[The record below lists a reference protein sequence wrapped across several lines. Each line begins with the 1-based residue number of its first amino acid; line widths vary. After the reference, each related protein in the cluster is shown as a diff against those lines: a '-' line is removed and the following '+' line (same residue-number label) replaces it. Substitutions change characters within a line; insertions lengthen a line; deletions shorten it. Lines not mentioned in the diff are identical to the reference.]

1 MKKILATLALALVSQ
16 MTLAAQIQVN
26 TLVMPAWLE
35 RGTLK
40 KPLLAGAELEN
51 GDIVRTGVGS
61 RVYLQ
66 MADGSVVKLGEAAT
80 MHVGAVTQ
88 QGGVN
93 RTSLDFLQGAFRV
106 SSNQSPKAAGKRE
119 VTIRINSI
127 SASLRDADVWGKS
140 AADAD
145 LIALVEGQAALVY
158 QDQALELT
166 ETMTYFRAE
175 RNLPAKPVRGMSVDQ
190 FNKWA
195 IETDILPGQGVSAS
209 AGPIWLLLGEF
220 ATQQEA
226 LSLYDELRQEGYAA
240 RLSPIGKGR
249 SARFRVRINDL
260 PDIDEAKALA
270 QRIRQSV
277 ATPIAEIRSR

>member
-1 MKKILATLALALVSQ
+1 MKKILATLALALVSSA
-16 MTLAAQIQVN
+16 TLAAQIQVN

-35 RGTLK
+35 RGKLK

-51 GDIVRTGVGS
+51 GDIIRTGLGA

-66 MADGSVVKLGEAAT
+66 MTDGSVVKLGE
-80 MHVGAVTQ
+80 
-88 QGGVN
+88 
-93 RTSLDFLQGAFRV
+93 RTRMQVDGLTPQRGIQRASLDFLQGAFRV
-106 SSNQSPKAAGKRE
+106 TSNHPVKSGDKPE

-127 SASLRDADVWGKS
+127 TANIRDADVWGKS

-145 LIALVEGQAALVY
+145 LIALAEGQAVLLY
-158 QDQALELT
+158 QDQTLELT

-195 IETDILPGQGVSAS
+195 IETNILPGQGVTAS

-226 LSLYDELRQEGYAA
+226 LQLYDVLRQEGYAA
-240 RLSPIGKGR
+240 RLSPVGKGQN
-249 SARFRVRINDL
+249 ARYRVRINDL
-260 PDIDEAKALA
+260 PEIDEAKALA

>member
-16 MTLAAQIQVN
+16 AALAAQMQVAA
-26 TLVMPAWLE
+26 LVMPAWLE

-51 GDIVRTGVGS
+51 GDVVRTGVGA

-66 MADGSVVKLGEAAT
+66 TADGSAVKLGENARMFISGLAQPNS
-80 MHVGAVTQ
+80 GYRA
-88 QGGVN
+88 
-93 RTSLDFLQGAFRV
+93 SLDFLQGAFRV
-106 SSNQSPKAAGKRE
+106 TSKPLAKAADKRE
-119 VTIRINSI
+119 LTIRINGI
-127 SASLRDADVWGKS
+127 AASMRDADVWGKS

-145 LIALVEGQAALVY
+145 LLALVEGQAALSY
-158 QDQALELT
+158 RDQALELT

-195 IETDILPGQGVSAS
+195 IETEILPGQGVSAS

-226 LSLYDELRQEGYAA
+226 LHLYDVLRQEGYAA
-240 RLSPIGKGR
+240 RLSPVGKGQR
-249 SARFRVRINDL
+249 ARYRVRITDL

-270 QRIRQSV
+270 LRIRQSV